1 MKKKIFITGANSFIG
16 RRLILTLIKNNYI
29 VSGIDLQSFIIKG
42 IRIKNVD
49 LRSKNLFKVIPKN
62 SIVIHLA
69 AVSSEQKAKDNFK
82 NVFSIN
88 VLGTLNL
95 IEASKKQNVK
105 KIIFASSEWIY
116 GKYKDKQL
124 LYEQTKLKNTN
135 NSFYSLSKLTGE
147 KLLINNQNS
156 IPYSNILRL
165 GIVYGPKKNNLGAIE
180 KIFLDIKN
188 KKEVI
193 INSKKS
199 ARKYIFI
206 DDVISAI
213 IKCINI
219 KEFSIYNVAGN
230 RLISLEMVI
239 KMISKLLNKKIKIIE
254 KNKNDFDIRNL
265 SSLKFMKKT
274 KWKNKFTFIQGI
286 KKIQKFYEQDY

>member
-1 MKKKIFITGANSFIG
+1 MKKIFITGANSFIG

-135 NSFYSLSKLTGE
+135 NSFYSLSKLTSE

-165 GIVYGPKKNNLGAIE
+165 GIVYGPKNNLGAIE
-180 KIFLDIKN
+180 KFFLI
-188 KKEVI
+188 
-193 INSKKS
+193 
-199 ARKYIFI
+199 
-206 DDVISAI
+206 
-213 IKCINI
+213 
-219 KEFSIYNVAGN
+219 
-230 RLISLEMVI
+230 L
-239 KMISKLLNKKIKIIE
+239 KIK
-254 KNKNDFDIRNL
+254 K
-265 SSLKFMKKT
+265 
-274 KWKNKFTFIQGI
+274 
-286 KKIQKFYEQDY
+286 